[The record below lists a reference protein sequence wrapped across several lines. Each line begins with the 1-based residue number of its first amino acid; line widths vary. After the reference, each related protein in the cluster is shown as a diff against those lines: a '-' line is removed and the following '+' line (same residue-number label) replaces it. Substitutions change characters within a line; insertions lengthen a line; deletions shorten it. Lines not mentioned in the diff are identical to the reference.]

1 MSIALDV
8 KPSTKIPSG
17 SLSMAYVNVPS
28 SESPLASSSLLSL
41 LSLSLLL
48 LLLPLLLSLFSSPVF
63 SLLSLLLLLL
73 LLPQAPKTKTN
84 ENTIATTNHNLL
96 DNYIPPY
103 YLSRFT
109 LIFIFVQKTCDLSI
123 RPHLLQLRNNFFT
136 FWHRYW
142 ASCMKNTTSWWV
154 LWTWYIPLQY
164 DAFFSFKWIWIRNS

>member
-1 MSIALDV
+1 
-8 KPSTKIPSG
+8 
-17 SLSMAYVNVPS
+17 MAYVNVPS
-28 SESPLASSSLLSL
+28 SESPLASSSLLL
-41 LSLSLLL
+41 LSLLL
-48 LLLPLLLSLFSSPVF
+48 LLLLSLLLLSLLLLSFSSPVF
-63 SLLSLLLLLL
+63 SLLSLLLLLS

-123 RPHLLQLRNNFFT
+123 RPHLLQLWNNFFT
-136 FWHRYW
+136 LWHRYW
-142 ASCMKNTTSWWV
+142 TSCMKDTTSWWY

-164 DAFFSFKWIWIRNS
+164 DSFFPFQCIWIWNSRY

>member
-8 KPSTKIPSG
+8 KPSTNIPSG

-48 LLLPLLLSLFSSPVF
+48 LFPLLLSLFSSPVF
-63 SLLSLLLLLL
+63 SLLSLLLLLS

-84 ENTIATTNHNLL
+84 ENTIATTTHNLL

-123 RPHLLQLRNNFFT
+123 RPLLLQLRNNFFT

-142 ASCMKNTTSWWV
+142 ASCM
-154 LWTWYIPLQY
+154 
-164 DAFFSFKWIWIRNS
+164 